1 VNVRTGLGEDA
12 RAYLSFMRHELHTPI
27 NAIIGYSEMLLED
40 AGAGAPD
47 ALVADLR
54 QIVGAGAHALSLVGS
69 LLAASPLPPA
79 AAPRDVAE
87 LGDHLQR
94 QLQPS
99 VAVIIGCCDRWLALP
114 ADDMPM
120 RDDFAKIREAA
131 RRLLAL
137 AGELSARA
145 DAAPP
150 AAEAVTPPAPEAAPA
165 GAGGYLL
172 VVDDVDANRDL
183 LARRLQR
190 DGYATAQAADGR
202 QALAMIAARAPDL
215 VLLDIMMPVMDG
227 YQVLDTLKASP
238 EWRGIPVIAISA
250 VDELASV
257 VRCIEM
263 GAEDYLTK
271 PFDPVLL
278 RARISASLEKKRLRD
293 REVSLYRELQRQYEQ
308 LTRLI
313 QLKDDLTH
321 MIVHDLRTPLTS
333 LLTGLLTIESLGG
346 LEALQQELLSMG
358 IHGGQTLLGMI
369 NDLLDIS
376 KMESGAL
383 VLERVP
389 LCAATVVEAAL
400 RQVAPL
406 AREKALRLSAEVA
419 PALPPVT
426 VDEDKLRRTLVNL
439 LGNAVKFTPDGRAIT
454 VAAGLCDDGDAL
466 VFHVRDTGEGIPRD
480 AFGRIF
486 EKFGQVETRKAGRKL
501 STGLGLTFC
510 KMAVEAHGGR
520 IWVESELGRGSTFSF
535 TLPLNSSSS
544 SCS

>member
-1 VNVRTGLGEDA
+1 
-12 RAYLSFMRHELHTPI
+12 
-27 NAIIGYSEMLLED
+27 
-40 AGAGAPD
+40 
-47 ALVADLR
+47 
-54 QIVGAGAHALSLVGS
+54 
-69 LLAASPLPPA
+69 
-79 AAPRDVAE
+79 
-87 LGDHLQR
+87 
-94 QLQPS
+94 
-99 VAVIIGCCDRWLALP
+99 
-114 ADDMPM
+114 
-120 RDDFAKIREAA
+120 EAA